1 MESIFA
7 IIKQI
12 NEADISPSDKVQ
24 RLREQ
29 IPKYV
34 RIVEESHVTGA
45 GSRIILSLKKNEAV
59 PAISSAYEYNGV
71 VLDAATFKLL
81 VVPPRAFFSGYK
93 MRQIKDKWAK
103 YTVYAINDGTI
114 INLYHYNGAWRMST
128 AHGFDVSNLKWFSDA
143 TYGEAFESLFKQ
155 YEFSYDKLDVKRCYT
170 IGFRHP
176 GFHPLATDSAKMWFV
191 QSVNIDEYVN
201 RSDHGSGPTIDTQCD
216 FLPEQ
221 TIVKLN
227 NMNALVEASNSA
239 LDEYFIGLRR
249 DDKQIAHNYGYILRG
264 PAEELGA
271 AASVI
276 IESTLMRK
284 IRQLVYNVPKSKHI
298 NTALITNHNERLQ
311 FMVLQAYMSASSR
324 YVMYNLFPQFIENYK
339 HFENCFKV
347 VRDRVVAAVR
357 NKAIRARVIAGKDT
371 TEEIGKYDVIV
382 KKYIPII
389 ENRVVVDPIDHDFE
403 DIVMDFIFDE
413 ANFNMY
419 FTHFVKTAKK

>member
-1 MESIFA
+1 MDSIFA

-24 RLREQ
+24 RLREH

-34 RIVEESHVTGA
+34 RVVEESHVTGA
-45 GSRIILSLKKNEAV
+45 GSRIILSLKKNDVV
-59 PAISSAYEYNGV
+59 PATSNAYEYNGV

-93 MRQIKDKWAK
+93 MRQIKDNWAK
-103 YTVYAINDGTI
+103 YTIYAINDGTI

-128 AHGFDVSNLKWFSDA
+128 AHGFDVSNLKWFSDT

-176 GFHPLATDSAKMWFV
+176 GFHPLATDPAKMWFV
-191 QSVNIDEYVN
+191 QSVDVGTQEIDN
-201 RSDHGSGPTIDTQCD
+201 HCD

-221 TIVKLN
+221 TVVKLN
-227 NMNALVEASNSA
+227 SMNGLVEASNSA

-264 PAEELGA
+264 PAESLGPA
-271 AASVI
+271 AAI
-276 IESTLMRK
+276 IVESTLMRK
-284 IRQLVYNVPKSKHI
+284 VRQLVYNVPKSKHI

-311 FMVLQAYMSASSR
+311 FMVLQAYMSATSR

-339 HFENCFKV
+339 HFENCFKL

-357 NKAIRARVIAGKDT
+357 NKAIRARVVAGKDSN
-371 TEEIGKYDVIV
+371 EEIGRYDAIV